1 MPPIGLAVRDRGCAA
16 EKDESISE
24 YSVLPYL
31 NSKCAHHQ
39 IPHFFESSPYTIL
52 QLQSLIC
59 ICLPNISLSCLDL
72 QATCTMTKPLPF
84 LPYSPKSFNFPM
96 CALTFWPQ
104 SLKVWMKSAKEGGI
118 DSFARNQDS
127 TSYLSPLFYI
137 HLTVH
142 LSPELLQ
149 PFPCGILT
157 SISQYTVLLKRYSL
171 SANFNQPGIRDTLHI
186 TSHTVIC
193 M

>member
-1 MPPIGLAVRDRGCAA
+1 MLIT
-16 EKDESISE
+16 K
-24 YSVLPYL
+24 
-31 NSKCAHHQ
+31 
-39 IPHFFESSPYTIL
+39 
-52 QLQSLIC
+52 SLIF
-59 ICLPNISLSCLDL
+59 LSPHPTLFSNFSPSFASAYQISHFP
-72 QATCTMTKPLPF
+72 AWIFKPPCTMTKPLPF

-127 TSYLSPLFYI
+127 TSYLSLLFYI